1 MRLPLLLALGLLLA
15 GCTALPRWPGQ
26 APADQA
32 APAAPL
38 APPVGAAAPVAPA
51 ATPTVPAR
59 EATDTCGAAVF
70 RHLIGQ
76 PSPEPFPAPP
86 PLRVFRSG
94 DALTMDHRPERLNVE
109 LERHGERIL
118 AVYCG

>member
-1 MRLPLLLALGLLLA
+1 MRLPLMLALGLMLA

-26 APADQA
+26 PPADQP

-38 APPVGAAAPVAPA
+38 APPGGAAAPVPPA
-51 ATPTVPAR
+51 VPAR
-59 EATDTCGAAVF
+59 EATDTCGAA
-70 RHLIGQ
+70 RYWHLIGQ
-76 PSPEPFPAPP
+76 PAPEPFPAPP

-109 LERHGERIL
+109 LERFGERIL